1 MGSRPAQSY
10 ANLFMAKVID
20 PVIVIME
27 LANKIESESEPID
40 FLKRFLDDIF
50 LTYTGSIKS
59 LHTLLDELNKI
70 HPTIKFTMSHTTP
83 PNLESSECKCEATQ
97 SLAFL
102 DTLCK
107 IENGKII
114 TDLYRKETDRNQ
126 YLLSSSCHPHRTSWG

>member
-1 MGSRPAQSY
+1 M
-10 ANLFMAKVID
+10 
-20 PVIVIME
+20 
-27 LANKIESESEPID
+27 
-40 FLKRFLDDIF
+40 LKRFLDDIF
-50 LTYTGSIKS
+50 MAYTGWVKS
-59 LHTLLDELNKI
+59 LHTLLDQFNTV

-83 PNLESSECKCEATQ
+83 SNVKTPECDCGPTK

-126 YLLSSSCHPHRTSWG
+126 YLLTSSSHPAHVTENIPFSLALRIVRNT